1 MRVMLRATM
10 DTEKANELIRSGK
23 LPQLMRETMERLQ
36 PEATYFTTHEGSRA
50 CYMVFDL
57 QDSSRIPVIAEPF
70 FMELGARIDL
80 SPVMNAE
87 DLHKGLSQLG

>member
-23 LPQLMRETMERLQ
+23 LPELMRETMERLK

-57 QDSSRIPVIAEPF
+57 QDSSRIPAFAEPF

-87 DLHKGLSQLG
+87 DLHKGLSELG

>member
-23 LPQLMRETMERLQ
+23 LPQLMQRTMERLK
-36 PEATYFTTHEGSRA
+36 PEASYFTTHEGSRA

-57 QDSSRIPVIAEPF
+57 EDTSQIPVIAEPF
-70 FMELGARIDL
+70 FMELGAKIDL
-80 SPVMNAE
+80 APVMNPE

>member
-10 DTEKANELIRSGK
+10 DTEKANELISEGK
-23 LPQLMRETMERLQ
+23 LPQLMQETMERLK

-57 QDSSRIPVIAEPF
+57 QDSSQIPVIAGPL
-70 FMELGARIDL
+70 FMSLGARIEL
-80 SPVMNAE
+80 APVMNAE
-87 DLHKGLSQLG
+87 DLKKGLAQLG

>member
-10 DTEKANELIRSGK
+10 DTEKANELIRKGK
-23 LPQLMRETMERLQ
+23 LPQLMQETMDRLK
-36 PEATYFTTHEGSRA
+36 PEAAYFTNHEGSRA

-57 QDSSRIPVIAEPF
+57 QDSSQIPVIAEPF
-70 FMELGARIDL
+70 FMSLGAKFEIA
-80 SPVMNAE
+80 PVMNAE

>member
-23 LPQLMRETMERLQ
+23 LPQLMQETMERIK
-36 PEATYFTTHEGSRA
+36 PEATYFTTHDGSRA

-57 QDSSRIPVIAEPF
+57 QDTSQIPVIAEPF
-70 FMELGARIDL
+70 FMSLGARIEI

>member
-23 LPQLMRETMERLQ
+23 LPQLMRETMERLK
-36 PEATYFTTHEGSRA
+36 PEASYFTTHEGSRA

>member
-23 LPQLMRETMERLQ
+23 LPQLMRETMERLK

-87 DLHKGLSQLG
+87 DLHKGLSELG

>member
-23 LPQLMRETMERLQ
+23 LPQLMRETMERLK

>member
-23 LPQLMRETMERLQ
+23 LPQLMQETMERLK
-36 PEATYFTTHEGSRA
+36 PEATYFTTYEGSRA

-70 FMELGARIDL
+70 FTELGARIDL